1 MSFCPNCGNQI
12 ASNTKFCTSC
22 GTKVAADSGEY
33 VSPQPVRQQP
43 IQPLMPPQQQPYD
56 VQAPASQ
63 KSKII
68 ALLLALFLGEWG
80 AHKFY
85 LGDTTKGVIMLVIG
99 FIGLFTFFPL
109 LITGLWS
116 LVDFIRICT
125 MSEAELNSKYNSVG

>member
-12 ASNTKFCTSC
+12 ADNAKFCTSC
-22 GTKVAADSGEY
+22 GTQVAADSGEY
-33 VSPQPVRQQP
+33 VSPQPVQQQP
-43 IQPLMPPQQQPYD
+43 IQPPMPPQSQPYH
-56 VQAPASQ
+56 VQAPVSH
-63 KSKII
+63 KSKTT
-68 ALLLALFLGEWG
+68 ALLLAIFLGEWG

-99 FIGLFTFFPL
+99 FIGFFSFFPL

-125 MSEAELNSKYNSVG
+125 MSEAELNAKYKSVR